1 MTKKIIG
8 ISLCMLMVLGSL
20 GVASALSTT
29 ENKIGSLDAE
39 IAILKPYAGVYIFN
53 AKIAPLPAQGRFKAI
68 VIGMVDVEV
77 DVINTAI
84 DTVKFYVDGQLKE
97 TVTQEPYTWTWNEQ
111 MIVPPIHTL
120 KVVGYD
126 GDTEIGSDEISVL
139 YINPFSRP

>member
-8 ISLCMLMVLGSL
+8 ISICMLMVLTSI

-39 IAILKPYAGVYIFN
+39 IAILKPNAGVYIFN
-53 AKIAPLPAQGRFKAI
+53 VKIAPLPAQGRFKAI
-68 VIGMVDVEV
+68 IIGMVDVEV
-77 DVINTAI
+77 DVINTTI

-97 TVTQEPYTWTWNEQ
+97 TITQEPYTWTWNEQ
-111 MIVPPIHTL
+111 MVVPPIHTL

-126 GDTEIGSDEISVL
+126 GDTEIGNDEISVL